1 MKITATFE
9 VYYTTNDTIKISEE
23 INPADF
29 DDEDEIY
36 DYIRSQ
42 ANKEARKA
50 GYYNYDE
57 PEIDCVFYDED
68 DEEE

>member
-9 VYYTTNDTIKISEE
+9 VYHTTSDTIEISKE

-36 DYIRSQ
+36 NYIYGQ
-42 ANKEARKA
+42 AVKEARKA

-57 PEIDCVFYDED
+57 PEIDCVFYDD
-68 DEEE
+68 DDWEE